1 MNMYLRKYT
10 KQLITAGIALIGALL
25 LFWFLMRS
33 EAPVAEATPK
43 PVDQT
48 QAAESETAK
57 SSKTIVVDIKGA
69 VNKPGVY
76 QVAKDARV
84 QDLIHLAGG
93 VNQTA
98 DMKQINLAAKL
109 KDEES
114 IYIAKIGEIAEQA
127 ATDKQSKDDTVN
139 INTASLQELQ
149 GIPGVGPAKAQAIL
163 EYREST
169 GLFQK
174 VEDLKHISGFGEKT
188 IERLKN
194 FITVK

>member
-1 MNMYLRKYT
+1 MNIYLRKYT

-25 LFWFLMRS
+25 LFWFLTRTA
-33 EAPVAEATPK
+33 APVAEATPK

-48 QAAESETAK
+48 KAAESETPK

-69 VNKPGVY
+69 VSKPGVY

-84 QDLIHLAGG
+84 QDLVHLAGG

-114 IYIAKIGEIAEQA
+114 IYIAKIGEIAEQTD
-127 ATDKQSKDDTVN
+127 TDKQTKDDTVN

-174 VEDLKHISGFGEKT
+174 VEDLKNISGFGEKT

-194 FITVK
+194 FIAVK